1 MDMDV
6 TTDQGQVWQ
15 AVTQLGGTVMDL
27 GQRFALMQADT
38 QFSDAKLKARQ
49 EINRL
54 SMELEKNPDSDTYQ
68 KALNDS
74 ISKLWT
80 FQPKNGVAAR
90 EYEKWINGM
99 IPTME
104 GAVNESR
111 RRREITNFKAMG
123 IKIFNEGNMTE
134 YRTHILKGKAIGA
147 YEADD
152 AEILLHD
159 ADMRDVFNQAMTM
172 PLENGIDHIKS
183 AKNLTVNE
191 QQSLV
196 DDLKFKKEKQ
206 YKAKESELL
215 FKIVNE
221 EITDKTEID
230 KALAMGE
237 IDASAYR
244 RLIRDLGDSD
254 TNDAAYMEIEDA
266 ILDFGSGRKERS
278 EVDEL
283 FNKNRGKISKEDKSQ
298 LMKKL
303 SSERDKYLDNQTRT
317 GHKIISNII
326 FSSMGG
332 SDYNDVTGEID
343 FAKLLAKGRATAE
356 EIAAYRRG
364 SILFNAWLDK
374 QDKTPKEED
383 IIFQALKIGNQV
395 KQEAVSGNISATL
408 KEMQV
413 DKTAGAKMAL
423 SAASMLSYG
432 MPPAMPRIVIS
443 TDEEYNKLD
452 SGTEFIDAETGK
464 RYRKP

>member
-1 MDMDV
+1 MANFPIVRSKKTLPSQGPNVLMDMDV
-6 TTDQGQVWQ
+6 TTGQGQVWQ

-172 PLENGIDHIKS
+172 PLENGIDHIKF

-196 DDLKFKKEKQ
+196 DDLKFKKEKEIANLKIAQ
-206 YKAKESELL
+206 EAKYKEFMSQIWNGKLDD
-215 FKIVNE
+215 VNMVRQAW
-221 EITDKTEID
+221 IS
-230 KALAMGE
+230 GE
-237 IDASAYR
+237 IDEPQYEKLEKVLLAPSSNENDPMALADAYKVMR
-244 RLIRDLGDSD
+244 SD
-254 TNDAAYMEIEDA
+254 MTEQQKLDEI
-266 ILDFGSGRKERS
+266 I
-278 EVDEL
+278 
-283 FNKNRGKISKEDKSQ
+283 
-298 LMKKL
+298 KL
-303 SSERDKYLDNQTRT
+303 SPKLKTTTRDNFIKETFKPTTTQRQAAKTYFDLLESLYKDDKLGAESKRESALIYNKMYEQLDKFDKDNPDATPDKWAEVFEEVIEPATRATTNWFWRWLTSPVSISELHKMGYKGSIKKMMADYKRDKAAGTKQRRPGESIDEYLERT
-317 GHKIISNII
+317 
-326 FSSMGG
+326 
-332 SDYNDVTGEID
+332 
-343 FAKLLAKGRATAE
+343 
-356 EIAAYRRG
+356 
-364 SILFNAWLDK
+364 
-374 QDKTPKEED
+374 Q
-383 IIFQALKIGNQV
+383 
-395 KQEAVSGNISATL
+395 
-408 KEMQV
+408 
-413 DKTAGAKMAL
+413 
-423 SAASMLSYG
+423 
-432 MPPAMPRIVIS
+432 
-443 TDEEYNKLD
+443 
-452 SGTEFIDAETGK
+452 
-464 RYRKP
+464 